1 MKYIYLLLL
10 ITIVNNNLVMGNV
23 IPGKVQETKYQK
35 RINFFISSK
44 TKTFD
49 PAMQSAQVQ
58 AYINSLVNKQFVFLI
73 VDSAEDLK
81 NKILPI
87 LKRHHAMIGSIWF
100 DSHGHF
106 SRRYSS
112 FETGTTEFSYAKVK
126 NGSAAKALAF
136 LVSFC
141 DSLTRVGIGSCSGGA
156 SFTLPAI
163 DEFKEQK
170 MNGDSLTIG
179 LGDILNGATVYSS
192 ESFVISRPGMFSGIY
207 ALAGFPLAKKFS
219 DPIYSTVWKNVG
231 RWNLYSKSRGYI
243 KSVGTIYLDR
253 KGNIHCQPVEYLSSK
268 SAKKKLDKKL
278 KKLRN
283 GNYNLAYFYKAS
295 PVENQP

>member
-1 MKYIYLLLL
+1 MKYILLLL
-10 ITIVNNNLVMGNV
+10 MISMFNNKVVIGNDL
-23 IPGKVQETKYQK
+23 PGRTQVVTYQK

-44 TKTFD
+44 TRKIN
-49 PAMQSAQVQ
+49 PAMQSAQLQ
-58 AYINSLVNKQFVFLI
+58 AHINSLLKRGFVFLI
-73 VDSAEDLK
+73 VDSAEELK
-81 NKILPI
+81 AKILPI
-87 LKRHHAMIGSIWF
+87 LTRHHAMIGSIWF

-112 FETGTTEFSYAKVK
+112 FEMGATEFSYAQIKD
-126 NGSAAKALAF
+126 GSAAKALSF
-136 LVSFC
+136 LVDFC
-141 DSLTRVGIGSCSGGA
+141 DSLTTVGIGSCSGGA

-179 LGDILNGATVYSS
+179 LGEILNGATVYSS
-192 ESFVISRPGMFSGIY
+192 ESFVISRPGMFSNKY
-207 ALAGFPLAKKFS
+207 ALAGFPLAKKFL

-253 KGNIHCQPVEYLSSK
+253 KGNIHCQPVEYLASK
-268 SAKKKLDKKL
+268 SVQNKLGKKL

-295 PVENQP
+295 PSENQP